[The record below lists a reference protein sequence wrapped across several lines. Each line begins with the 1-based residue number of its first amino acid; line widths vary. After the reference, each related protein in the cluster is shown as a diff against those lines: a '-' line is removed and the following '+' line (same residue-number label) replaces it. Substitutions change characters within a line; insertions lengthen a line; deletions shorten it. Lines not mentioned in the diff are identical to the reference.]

1 MENKRVKLY
10 YWLFLL
16 IGSFTIGVSSGYYHW
31 EKWIKYLVFAIWLI
45 ILMWL
50 LIGINFLWYKKL
62 SKELSNMSR
71 ILVEEGNVELF
82 LEENDRLLKDKKS
95 KQLQS
100 IYKINQSVAS
110 CYKDEFDIAEE
121 YLEQVVP
128 KSLIPVS
135 RAVYFSD
142 LAWVKMNLGKIQE
155 AVVILHEH
163 EKLLSDMRKVDETLD
178 TLLLM
183 MEVKESIFN
192 KDFEKAK
199 LTFSE
204 VKEREIP
211 YNEKDIRKLECELQE
226 GTSLQ

>member
-1 MENKRVKLY
+1 
-10 YWLFLL
+10 
-16 IGSFTIGVSSGYYHW
+16 
-31 EKWIKYLVFAIWLI
+31 
-45 ILMWL
+45 
-50 LIGINFLWYKKL
+50 
-62 SKELSNMSR
+62 MSR

-135 RAVYFSD
+135 RAVYFAD

-211 YNEKDIRKLECELQE
+211 YNEKDIRKLECELLE